1 MYLLFI
7 LIGLILLIG
16 GGVGLFFTNINIVS
30 GSELWVAGNITFGVF
45 TLVGILVLVLL
56 FIYGSEFE

>member
-30 GSELWVAGNITFGVF
+30 GSELWVVGNITFGVF
-45 TLVGILVLVLL
+45 TLLGILVLVLL